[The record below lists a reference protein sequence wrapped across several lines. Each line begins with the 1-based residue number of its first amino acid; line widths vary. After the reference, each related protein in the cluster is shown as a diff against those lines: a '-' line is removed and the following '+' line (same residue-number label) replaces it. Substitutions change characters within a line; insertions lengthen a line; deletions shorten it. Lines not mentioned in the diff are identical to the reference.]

1 VRVHRNKFTNLAM
14 ATLMLVGVVAL
25 PARAEEQKTVQKSD
39 KAEFDIVPYLW
50 GAGLDGTLGIGK
62 LPAQGVEA
70 SFSDLVSNLHFA
82 AMGAFKV
89 RKGDWGLLIDA
100 IYINLNDTVPTPEEL
115 VYGQADVSLGEQ
127 LYTGLV
133 TYRIADAHKTTVDL
147 GWGGRY
153 YRIDTDLSLTSGAAQ
168 GRSASATVS
177 WWDWLA
183 SVNVVG
189 HPSPRWSLNFY
200 ADIGGGGSQLTWEG
214 IAGADFAFNK
224 TVSMP
229 FGYRYLAID
238 YQENKLLYNVAMGGP
253 YLGLGFHF

>member
-1 VRVHRNKFTNLAM
+1 VLAHRRWITTIA
-14 ATLMLVGVVAL
+14 ATCALLVGVSAL
-25 PARAEEQKTVQKSD
+25 PARAAEKSE

-70 SFSDLVSNLHFA
+70 SFSDLVSDLHFA
-82 AMGAFKV
+82 AMGTFAV
-89 RKGDWGLLIDA
+89 RKGNWGAIIDA
-100 IYINLNDTVPTPEEL
+100 IYIDLHDTVPTPQETVFGEAK
-115 VYGQADVSLGEQ
+115 VALGEQ
-127 LYTGLV
+127 LYSGLI
-133 TYRIADAHKTTVDL
+133 TYRIYNAHKTSVDF

-153 YRIDTDLSLTSGAAQ
+153 YRIDTDLELTSGAAQ
-168 GRSASATVS
+168 GRSASATVN

-183 SVNVVG
+183 GVRVVG
-189 HPSPRWSLNFY
+189 HPSKRWSLTGY
-200 ADIGGGGSQLTWEG
+200 ADIGGGGSQLTWEA

-224 TVSMP
+224 TVSMA

-238 YQENKLLYNVAMGGP
+238 YEKNKLLYNVSMAGP